1 MGLRATAERDLKSI
15 LENKVS
21 GFGWDIEL
29 INPSGISSNDVID
42 GGLIGFSNDI
52 SQVIDPDTGQM
63 VSGRS
68 ASVAI
73 RISSL
78 IDLGMPRGIND
89 TVTKPW
95 IVKVKDINNNEF
107 TFKVQQSNPDRAL
120 GIVTCYLELYN
131 DN

>member
-1 MGLRATAERDLKSI
+1 MGLRTIAEKDLKSI
-15 LENKVS
+15 LENKKS

-29 INPSGISSNDVID
+29 INPSGISSNDVIE

-52 SQVIDPDTGQM
+52 SQAIDPDTGQM

-68 ASVAI
+68 ASIAI
-73 RISSL
+73 RISTL
-78 IDLGMPRGIND
+78 IDLGMPRGISD

-95 IVKVKDINNNEF
+95 IVKFNDINGNSF

>member
-1 MGLRATAERDLKSI
+1 MGLRTTAERDLKSI

-42 GGLIGFSNDI
+42 GGLVGFSNDI

-68 ASVAI
+68 ASIAI
-73 RISSL
+73 RISTL
-78 IDLGMPRGIND
+78 IDLGMPRGISD
-89 TVTKPW
+89 TNAKPW
-95 IVKVKDINNNEF
+95 IVKVKDINSNEF
-107 TFKVQQSNPDRAL
+107 TFKIQQSNPDRAL